1 MYFYKIFSRVFWL
14 SLYILY
20 LFHLPLSISLIFFH
34 LSLSLSIIFSTF
46 SFLCPLSFP
55 PSPFYVLYLFH
66 LPLSMSFI
74 FFNFPFYILSILSPS
89 PSITFIFYD
98 IPLYLYLF
106 PPYPFKIF
114 LKLNVFIFR
123 IVFQANISFT
133 GYVKINHLFCTFTFL
148 SHLSFPLIPFNH
160 QVSKIFWLVR
170 FFFCCPPP
178 PPRFPFY

>member
-1 MYFYKIFSRVFWL
+1 
-14 SLYILY
+14 
-20 LFHLPLSISLIFFH
+20 
-34 LSLSLSIIFSTF
+34 
-46 SFLCPLSFP
+46 
-55 PSPFYVLYLFH
+55 
-66 LPLSMSFI
+66 MSFI

-98 IPLYLYLF
+98 LPLYLYLF

-170 FFFCCPPP
+170 FFSAAPPP
-178 PPRFPFY
+178 SQVPLLLIVYSFLFTNSPCNKLDFKEKFCAQFKEKF